1 LLLPNGWFQAMALA
15 KPLDVR
21 PTAQRARVLVV
32 DDDDGLRR
40 ACSRVLER
48 AGFEVSIATNG
59 EQALELM
66 DRNRYDVLV
75 SDICMPRLGG
85 TELLRAVRE
94 RDLDIPVL
102 LMTGSPDLS
111 TAVDALEHGALRYL
125 VKPFSPDALSAAVT
139 EAARLHQL
147 AVLKREAVA
156 MVGDEL
162 LRFGDRAGL
171 EASFDRALASLWM
184 AFQPLVSLS
193 ERKVYAYEALMRTE
207 EPLLPHPGAVL
218 AAAERLNR
226 LDELG
231 RAVRAQVA
239 KAMQDSPETTVF
251 VNLHS
256 QDLLDAQLYAPD
268 SPLAA
273 FGKRVV
279 LEITERASLEG
290 LKDIETRL
298 KALRDLGYRLAVDDL
313 GAGYAGLTSFTQI
326 QPEVVKF
333 DMSLVRGL
341 DASASKRRLLT
352 SMTALFRDWNIVV
365 VAEGVETPAERDALA
380 ALGCDVLQGYLFAR
394 PARGFTEPKF

>member
-1 LLLPNGWFQAMALA
+1 
-15 KPLDVR
+15 
-21 PTAQRARVLVV
+21 VV

-40 ACSRVLER
+40 ACARVLER
-48 AGFEVSIATNG
+48 AGFEVAIATNR

-66 DRNRYDVLV
+66 DRNRYDVQV

-125 VKPFSPDALSAAVT
+125 VKPFSPDALSAAVA

-193 ERKVYAYEALMRTE
+193 QRKVYAYEALMRTDE
-207 EPLLPHPGAVL
+207 RLLPHPGAVL

-239 KAMQDSPETTVF
+239 KAMQDSPEITVF

-256 QDLLDAQLYAPD
+256 QDLLDAQLYAPS

-341 DASASKRRLLT
+341 DSSPSKRRLLA
-352 SMTALFRDWNIVV
+352 SMTALFLDWNIVV

-394 PARGFTEPKF
+394 PTRGFAEPKI

>member
-1 LLLPNGWFQAMALA
+1 
-15 KPLDVR
+15 
-21 PTAQRARVLVV
+21 
-32 DDDDGLRR
+32 
-40 ACSRVLER
+40 
-48 AGFEVSIATNG
+48 
-59 EQALELM
+59 
-66 DRNRYDVLV
+66 
-75 SDICMPRLGG
+75 
-85 TELLRAVRE
+85 
-94 RDLDIPVL
+94 

-125 VKPFSPDALSAAVT
+125 VKPFAPDALSAAVS

-171 EASFDRALASLWM
+171 EASFERALGSLWM
-184 AFQPLVSLS
+184 AFQPLVSVS
-193 ERKVYAYEALMRTE
+193 QQQVYAYEALMRTE

-218 AAAERLNR
+218 AAAERLGK

-231 RAVRAQVA
+231 RAVRTNVA
-239 KAMQDSPETTVF
+239 KAMESAPDTTVF

-256 QDLLDAQLYAPD
+256 HDLLDDELFSRS

-273 FGKRVV
+273 IGRRVV

-290 LKDIETRL
+290 LKDIEGRL

-313 GAGYAGLTSFTQI
+313 GAGYAGLTSFAQI

-341 DASASKRRLLT
+341 DTQPAKRRLLG

-365 VAEGVETPAERDALA
+365 VAEGVETPAERDALTS
-380 ALGCDVLQGYLFAR
+380 LGCDVLQGYLFAR
-394 PARGFTEPKF
+394 PGRGFPEAKF

>member
-1 LLLPNGWFQAMALA
+1 MALA

-85 TELLRAVRE
+85 TELLREVRK

-125 VKPFSPDALSAAVT
+125 VKPFSPEALSAAVA

-171 EASFDRALASLWM
+171 QASFDRALASLWM

-193 ERKVYAYEALMRTE
+193 QRRVYAYEALMRTE

-218 AAAERLNR
+218 AAAERLGR

-231 RAVRAQVA
+231 RSVRALVA
-239 KAMQDSPETTVF
+239 KAMQDSPDTTLF

-256 QDLLDAQLYAPD
+256 QDLLDAQLYATD
-268 SPLAA
+268 SPLAGFA
-273 FGKRVV
+273 KRVV

-290 LKDIETRL
+290 LKDIESRL

-341 DASASKRRLLT
+341 DASPAKRRLLT

-365 VAEGVETPAERDALA
+365 VAEGVETPAERDALT